1 MLSTRLVSYITAFL
15 HYAFHWNSVFLC
27 SKIKGGNK
35 EMKEMAKRWGLFSI
49 VLLLSMILM
58 IGCGAQEQGKE
69 KQEGAASNNKT
80 EEVAQN
86 NEKAFPITITD
97 GANRKVTID
106 KEPKTIVSIQ
116 TSNTEIAF
124 ALGLGDK
131 IIGVSDYDN
140 YPEEAT
146 KIQKVGAQDINTEL
160 VLSLLPDVAL
170 VTDYHYETHPD
181 VLQKF
186 EEAGIKVIVVGSATS
201 FEDTYSNIEMIGAAT
216 GSKKKADAIV
226 ADMKDR
232 LQAIK
237 DKAAA
242 VKDKKKVWVEVS
254 PAPDIFTT
262 GKNTFMHEMLE
273 SIQATN
279 AAEDQEGWV
288 KMSEEEIVRLN
299 PDVIITTYGYYVEN
313 PKAQVLA
320 RKGWAE
326 VPAVKN
332 GQVYD
337 VDSDTVT
344 RPGPR
349 LIEGVETL
357 AELIYPEIFKQ

>member
-1 MLSTRLVSYITAFL
+1 M
-15 HYAFHWNSVFLC
+15 
-27 SKIKGGNK
+27 
-35 EMKEMAKRWGLFSI
+35 MKDFVKKWGLFGV
-49 VLLLSMILM
+49 VLLLSMVI
-58 IGCGAQEQGKE
+58 IVGCGTQEQSTQGKE
-69 KQEGAASNNKT
+69 SSQT
-80 EEVAQN
+80 EVVDKDNGET
-86 NEKAFPITITD
+86 FPITITD
-97 GANRKVTID
+97 DANQEVTID
-106 KEPKTIVSIQ
+106 KEPETIVSIQ
-116 TSNTEIAF
+116 ASNTEIAF

-140 YPEEAT
+140 YPKEALE
-146 KIQKVGAQDINTEL
+146 IQKVGAQDINAEL
-160 VLSLLPDVAL
+160 VLSLLPDMAL
-170 VTDYHYETHPD
+170 VTDYHYKTHPD
-181 VLQKF
+181 VLKKF
-186 EEAGIKVIVVGSATS
+186 EEAGIDVIVVGGATS

-216 GSKKKADAIV
+216 GSKSEAEEIIT
-226 ADMKDR
+226 DMKKR
-232 LQAIK
+232 LQVIK

-242 VKDKKKVWVEVS
+242 ANVDKKKVWVEVS

-262 GKNTFMHEMLE
+262 GQNTFMHEMLE

-288 KMSEEEIVRLN
+288 KMTEEEIVKLN

-313 PKAQVLA
+313 PADAVLK
-320 RKGWAE
+320 REGWAE
-326 VPAVKN
+326 VPAIKSGNVF
-332 GQVYD
+332 D